1 VIVRQERPDDFP
13 AIDAV
18 LRDAFGDEGDLVVRL
33 VANIRASAEASP
45 ETALVAE
52 DDSGVVG
59 HTMLSWVGLEG
70 GPPER
75 LLILT
80 PMAVRSD
87 RQRQGVGSQL
97 AAALIA
103 LAQEAGE
110 PLIVVEGVA
119 EYYPR
124 FGFERAS
131 ALGIERPYEKI
142 PDAAFMVLRLPAYDP
157 AIRGRV
163 VYPAAFDFLY
173 AT

>member
-1 VIVRQERPDDFP
+1 MIVREERPED
-13 AIDAV
+13 AAAVDAV
-18 LRDAFGDEGDLVVRL
+18 LRDAFGDEGEVVVRL
-33 VANIRASAEASP
+33 VAGIRASAEAIP
-45 ETALVAE
+45 GLALVAE
-52 DDSGVVG
+52 DDSGIVG

-70 GPPER
+70 GPRER
-75 LLILT
+75 LLVLT
-80 PMAVRSD
+80 PMAVRGD

-97 AAALIA
+97 AEALIA
-103 LAQEAGE
+103 LAEQAGE

-131 ALGIERPYEKI
+131 ALGIERPHEKI
-142 PDAAFMVLRLPAYDP
+142 PDVAFMVRRLAAYDP

-173 AT
+173 EP

>member
-1 VIVRQERPDDFP
+1 MIVRQERPGDFA

-33 VANIRASAEASP
+33 VGGIRASPEAIP
-45 ETALVAE
+45 ELALVAE

-70 GPPER
+70 GPRER
-75 LLILT
+75 LLVLT
-80 PMAVRSD
+80 PMAVRGD

-103 LAQEAGE
+103 LAEDAGE
-110 PLIVVEGVA
+110 PLIVVEGVP

-131 ALGIERPYEKI
+131 PLGIERPYAEI
-142 PDAAFMVLRLPAYDP
+142 PDEAFMIRRLAAYDP

-163 VYPAAFDFLY
+163 VYPPAFDFLH
-173 AT
+173 